1 MVLDIPAYNGKE
13 PYAFVSYAHKN
24 ADVVTCIMRKLY
36 AAGLRMW
43 YDDGIEGVSVWD
55 DRIAKAVL
63 AADYFI
69 VMMSKEYLAS
79 DNCKDELSYAR
90 DKGKTILVIYLDD
103 SRLSEGLEMR
113 LNRRQALFL
122 KEYRNTDDFIAKV
135 LESDGIDACVGDP
148 TDYEVSDEDDGGR
161 YKSIASDIAN
171 GMGMFFKDYFG
182 VILEPI
188 SEMWSMKPFERM
200 PRLYKS
206 VPMLL
211 KLLLLPAI
219 LCIAVF
225 CIVVF
230 GRPEW
235 MGLAELYGEDVNA
248 IAGAAAITCIAVPM
262 GICGYFGMML
272 RRRIGIGFSNMNVP
286 NYDIVGYAFW
296 YVLMAA
302 GFPHVFA
309 AQVVEGIDVSK
320 VDSVMYSTAGAWFLG
335 ISEALTVISLAI
347 VVIYLWKSRKS
358 LRFE

>member
-1 MVLDIPAYNGKE
+1 MVLDIPAYKGND
-13 PYAFVSYAHKN
+13 PYAFISYAHKN
-24 ADVVTCIMRKLY
+24 ADAVTGIMRKLH

-103 SRLSEGLEMR
+103 SRLSDGLEMR

-122 KEYRNTDDFIAKV
+122 KEYRNTDDFIEKV

-148 TDYEVSDEDDGGR
+148 DEIEISDEADSGSR
-161 YKSIASDIAN
+161 ARKIASEVFD
-171 GMGMFFKDYFG
+171 GMGMFFKDIFG
-182 VILEPI
+182 VIFEPYLDALSLKI
-188 SEMWSMKPFERM
+188 FERV
-200 PRLYKS
+200 PRLLKS

-211 KLLLLPAI
+211 KLLLLPAL

-225 CIVVF
+225 CLIVF

-262 GICGYFGMML
+262 GISGYLGMML
-272 RRRIGIGFSNMNVP
+272 RRRIGIGFSNMNAL
-286 NYDIVGYAFW
+286 GYGIW

-302 GFPHVFA
+302 DFPHMFA
-309 AQVVEGIDVSK
+309 AEVVDGIDVSK
-320 VDSVMYSTAGAWFLG
+320 VERVMYSRAGAWFFG
-335 ISEALTVISLAI
+335 ISEALTVISLAV
-347 VVIYLWKSRKS
+347 VVIYLWKNRKS